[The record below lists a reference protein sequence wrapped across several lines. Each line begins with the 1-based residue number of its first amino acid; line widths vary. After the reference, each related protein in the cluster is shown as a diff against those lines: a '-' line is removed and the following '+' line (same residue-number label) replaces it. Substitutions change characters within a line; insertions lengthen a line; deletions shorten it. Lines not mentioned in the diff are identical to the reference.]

1 METDLFNLEDTEFI
15 TACKTLTSPVLT
27 LKKTF
32 TCNRCG
38 LTLSTKHR
46 LDCHMASRNCKRLR
60 IDEDDELQPHQ
71 NIGSNLQVCIDTYK
85 TAKEKNHNDERVM

>member
-1 METDLFNLEDTEFI
+1 METEIFDKDDTEFI

-32 TCNRCG
+32 TCDRCG

-46 LDCHMASRNCKRLR
+46 LDCHMASRNCKRIR
-60 IDEDDELQPHQ
+60 SDEDELEPHQ
-71 NIGSNLQVCIDTYK
+71 NIGSNLQVCMETYK
-85 TAKEKNHNDERVM
+85 TAKEKNHNDDRVM